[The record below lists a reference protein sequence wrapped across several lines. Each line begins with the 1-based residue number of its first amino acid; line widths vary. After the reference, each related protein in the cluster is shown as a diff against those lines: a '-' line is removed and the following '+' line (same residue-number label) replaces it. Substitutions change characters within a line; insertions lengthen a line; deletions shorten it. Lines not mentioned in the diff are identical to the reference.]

1 MLATPALS
9 APVNEFLRERPKKL
23 LIDGQWV
30 ESASGKT
37 FGTINPATGEVVAEV
52 AEADDEDVDRAVQA
66 ARRAFEGSWK
76 RVRANERGKLL
87 WRLAELLDQHV
98 EELAQ
103 LETLDGGKPVREGLR
118 VDVPA
123 SAEILRYYAG
133 WPTKILGETVPI
145 SAPGEWHAYTRR
157 EPLGVCGAIIPW
169 NMPIFLTIWKLGPAL
184 ATGNT
189 VVLKPAEWTPLTA
202 ILIGELIMEAGFPDG
217 VVNIVQGE
225 GATTG
230 AALVRHPGVA
240 KIAFTGSTATGKAI
254 MRECANDVKKV
265 SLELGG
271 KSPNIIFADAD
282 VEQAIKG
289 AANGIF
295 FNNGQT
301 CIAGSRIFVEE
312 PVYEEV
318 LERLGAWADNIR
330 VGQPLDA
337 NTQMGP
343 IVSERQLN
351 RVMGYVEA
359 GAQEGARVV
368 AGAGRG
374 EGDLAGGFFIKP
386 TVFADVQDDMTI
398 AREEIFGPVAASLSF
413 KDLDE
418 VIARGNRTGYG
429 LGAGIWTRDI
439 SKAHRAA
446 AAMQAGTVWVNCYGL
461 TDAAMPFGGYKQSG
475 IGREL
480 GAQSL
485 DLYTQTKSVFVNLGH

>member
-1 MLATPALS
+1 MLPTPALS
-9 APVNEFLRERPKKL
+9 ASVTEFLRERPKKL

-30 ESASGKT
+30 ASASGAT
-37 FGTINPATGEVVAEV
+37 FTTINPASGEVIAEV
-52 AEADDEDVDRAVQA
+52 AEADDVDVDRAVHA
-66 ARRAFEGSWK
+66 ARVAFEGPWAK
-76 RVRANERGKLL
+76 VRPNERAKLL
-87 WRLAELLDQHV
+87 WRLADLLEQNI

-103 LETLDGGKPVREGLR
+103 IETIDGGKPVREGLR
-118 VDVPA
+118 VDIPM

-133 WPTKILGETVPI
+133 WPTKIFGETVPI
-145 SAPGEWHAYTRR
+145 SAPGNWHAYTRR

-202 ILIGELIMEAGFPDG
+202 IRIGELITEAGFPDG
-217 VVNIVQGE
+217 VVNIIQGE

-230 AALVRHPGVA
+230 AALVRHPGVD
-240 KIAFTGSTATGKAI
+240 KIAFTGSTATGQAI
-254 MRECANDVKKV
+254 MRECANDIKKV

-282 VEQAIKG
+282 LDQAVKG

-318 LERLGAWADNIR
+318 LERLGAWAKQIR
-330 VGQPLDA
+330 LGQPLDA
-337 NTQMGP
+337 QTQMGP
-343 IVSERQLN
+343 IISERQLN
-351 RVMGYVEA
+351 RVLGYVES
-359 GAQEGARVV
+359 GVREGARVV
-368 AGAGRG
+368 AGAERAA
-374 EGDLAGGFFIKP
+374 GDLADGFFIRP
-386 TVFADVQDDMTI
+386 TVFADVQDEMTI

-413 KDLDE
+413 RDLDE

-446 AAMQAGTVWVNCYGL
+446 NAMQAGSVWVNCYGL

-480 GAQSL
+480 GKQSL
-485 DLYTQTKSVFVNLGH
+485 DLYTQQKSVFVNLGH